1 MDDTAVVEELR
12 RAIVA
17 RDRDRIAASFTADA
31 RLRALTPHS
40 LREET
45 GPDAI
50 ARRYHVW
57 LDSLEPFEVTAS
69 DVEQIA
75 DRVRLRYRFHGRDP
89 EKGWQEN
96 EHTAYAEV
104 VDGRIAT
111 LNLSCAGFRPSEPRR

>member
-12 RAIVA
+12 RAIAA
-17 RDRDRIAASFTADA
+17 RDGNRIAASFTADA
-31 RLRALTPHS
+31 RLRALTPHAF
-40 LREET
+40 REET

-50 ARRYHVW
+50 ARRYHAW

-75 DRVRLRYRFHGRDP
+75 DRVRLRYRFHGRDS

-104 VDGRIAT
+104 VDGRIAA
-111 LNLSCAGFRPSEPRR
+111 LNLSCAGFRPSEPWP